1 MKTLAH
7 RRTQRATAM
16 KGLGWLA
23 ASGTLALALI
33 GPGAGQ
39 VLATGGIVVDGNRS
53 EWNKAATWVADLQK
67 DGQGPVEAS
76 LYLQADC
83 DSGTLFAMVETPAGV
98 TIQDG
103 ALQQVDSSLTA
114 DHFALSAD
122 GHGWEASYPFST
134 SGGVFSWSS
143 TVTVFD
149 THFPYEGAPGTA
161 QAAKGSFRFAVSCA
175 VDTAVPTS
183 VGTADPTATSTGQ
196 VGAAT
201 GKPRITPPSTSTG
214 AVESASMD
222 DGASR
227 LLLVGFGIMIA
238 GILLLAPGDRR
249 RSARRR

>member
-1 MKTLAH
+1 MQTLTP
-7 RRTQRATAM
+7 RRTQRASAAR
-16 KGLGWLA
+16 GLGWLA

-33 GPGAGQ
+33 GPGVGH

-76 LYLQADC
+76 LYLQVDC
-83 DSGTLFAMVETPAGV
+83 ASGTLFAMVETPSGV

-114 DHFALSAD
+114 SHFALSAD
-122 GHGWEASYPFST
+122 GHGWEASYPFS
-134 SGGVFSWSS
+134 SNSGVFSWSS

-161 QAAKGSFRFAVSCA
+161 QAAKGSFRFAVQCA
-175 VDTAVPTS
+175 VETI
-183 VGTADPTATSTGQ
+183 DPTPSATSTGQ

-201 GKPRITPPSTSTG
+201 GKPRVTPPSTSTG
-214 AVESASMD
+214 PADSGSTD
-222 DGASR
+222 DSASR
-227 LLLVGFGIMIA
+227 LLLVGFGVMIA
-238 GILLLAPGDRR
+238 GIVLLVPGDLRR
-249 RSARRR
+249 NARRR

>member
-1 MKTLAH
+1 MKTLIQQ
-7 RRTQRATAM
+7 RTQRATASR
-16 KGLGWLA
+16 GLAWLA
-23 ASGTLALALI
+23 ASGTLALALV
-33 GPGAGQ
+33 GPGVGH

-67 DGQGPVEAS
+67 DGEGPVEAS
-76 LYLQADC
+76 LYLLADC
-83 DSGTLFAMVETPAGV
+83 ESKTLFAMVETPTGV

-114 DHFALSAD
+114 NHFALSAD
-122 GHGWEASYPFST
+122 GHGWEASYPFSA

-161 QAAKGSFRFAVSCA
+161 QAAKGSFRFAVQCA
-175 VDTAVPTS
+175 VETTDPT
-183 VGTADPTATSTGQ
+183 PTATSTGQ

-201 GKPRITPPSTSTG
+201 GKPRITPPSTSTSSTG
-214 AVESASMD
+214 SGSTD

-227 LLLVGFGIMIA
+227 LLIVGFGIMIA